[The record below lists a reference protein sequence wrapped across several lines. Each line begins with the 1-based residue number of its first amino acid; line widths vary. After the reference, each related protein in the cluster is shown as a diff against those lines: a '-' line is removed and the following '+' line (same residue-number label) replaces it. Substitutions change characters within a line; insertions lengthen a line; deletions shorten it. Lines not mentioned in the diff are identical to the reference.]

1 MFKWLGEKN
10 VKIGVTAF
18 LVLIAC
24 VIAVFLFYN
33 LGNIFTVIGEFLS
46 IFTPLIIGLVMA
58 YILNPIV
65 GIVERNIFKKVK
77 KENVRRDLSIG
88 LTLIAFVALL
98 GAIIG
103 YLIPQLLQ
111 SILSLITN
119 APKYLDQAVEF
130 MSRWINNPD
139 VDYAKMTEYLLKL
152 LNDNVLP
159 NVTGMLN
166 GLGNGILGF
175 LKAIFN
181 FIIGLVF
188 AVYILSNTK
197 KVSKGSKKLLYALFN
212 DKKVD
217 KFIKKLKHIND
228 IFINFMI
235 GKLADSFCFVFVCT
249 LIFTIIFGYP
259 YPLLIAFMIAVTDLI
274 PYFGPYLGSI
284 PSALLIL
291 LVDPVKAIIFVIFM
305 VVLQQIDA
313 NLVTPRIQS
322 KATGLPSFWVLFA
335 ILVFGGLFKIVGL
348 LIAVPCFTII
358 YELVVDFIEEKTST
372 QKEVELTEKTIEE

>member
-1 MFKWLGEKN
+1 MFKWLGQRN

-18 LVLIAC
+18 LVLLAC
-24 VIAVFLFYN
+24 VVAGFIFYN
-33 LGNIFTVIGEFLS
+33 LGSIVSVIGQFLA

-65 GIVERNIFKKVK
+65 KVFENKVFKKIRK
-77 KENVRRDLSIG
+77 DNIRRDLSIAATII
-88 LTLIAFVALL
+88 LFVALI
-98 GAIIG
+98 GAVIG
-103 YLIPQLLQ
+103 YLIPQLLE

-119 APKYLDQAVEF
+119 APKYLDQSVEF
-130 MSRWINNPD
+130 LSKWINNPD
-139 VDYAKMTEYLLKL
+139 IDYSKMTEYLLKI
-152 LNDNVLP
+152 LNENVLP

-166 GLGNGILGF
+166 SLGNGILGF
-175 LKAIFN
+175 LRAIFN
-181 FIIGLVF
+181 FVIGLVF

-197 KVSKGSKKLLYALFN
+197 NMAKSSKKILYAFFN

-217 KFIKKLKHIND
+217 KFIKKVKHIND

-249 LIFTIIFGYP
+249 LIFTIVFGYP
-259 YPLLIAFMIAVTDLI
+259 YPLLIAFMIGVTDLI

-284 PSALLIL
+284 PAALLIL
-291 LVDPVKAIIFVIFM
+291 LVDPVKAVIFVIFM

-335 ILVFGGLFKIVGL
+335 ILVFGGLFKVVGL

-358 YELVVDFIEEKTST
+358 YELVVDYIEEKSAAK
-372 QKEVELTEKTIEE
+372 KEEENTEKTIEE

>member
-259 YPLLIAFMIAVTDLI
+259 YPLLIAFIIAVTDLI

>member
-1 MFKWLGEKN
+1 MFKWLGQRN
-10 VKIGVTAF
+10 IKIGVTAF
-18 LVLIAC
+18 LVLLAC
-24 VIAVFLFYN
+24 VIAGFIFYN
-33 LGNIFTVIGEFLS
+33 LGDIVAVIGKFLA

-65 GIVERNIFKKVK
+65 KVFENKVFKKIRK
-77 KENVRRDLSIG
+77 DNIRRDLSIAATII
-88 LTLIAFVALL
+88 LFVALI
-98 GAIIG
+98 GAVIG
-103 YLIPQLLQ
+103 YLIPQLLE

-119 APKYLDQAVEF
+119 APKYLDQSVEF
-130 MSRWINNPD
+130 LSKWINNPD
-139 VDYAKMTEYLLKL
+139 IDYSKMTEYLLKI
-152 LNDNVLP
+152 LNENVLP

-166 GLGNGILGF
+166 SLGNGILGF
-175 LKAIFN
+175 LRAIFN
-181 FIIGLVF
+181 FVIGLVF

-197 KVSKGSKKLLYALFN
+197 NMSKSSKKILYAFFN

-217 KFIKKLKHIND
+217 KFIKKVKHIND

-249 LIFTIIFGYP
+249 LIFTIVFGYP
-259 YPLLIAFMIAVTDLI
+259 YPLLIAFMIGVTDLI

-284 PSALLIL
+284 PAALLIL
-291 LVDPVKAIIFVIFM
+291 LVDPVKAVIFVIFM

-335 ILVFGGLFKIVGL
+335 ILVFGGLFKVVGL

-358 YELVVDFIEEKTST
+358 YELVVDYIEEKSAAK
-372 QKEVELTEKTIEE
+372 KEEENTEKTIEE

>member
-1 MFKWLGEKN
+1 MFKWLGQRN
-10 VKIGVTAF
+10 IKIGVTAF
-18 LVLIAC
+18 LVLLAC
-24 VIAVFLFYN
+24 VIAGFVFYN
-33 LGNIFTVIGEFLS
+33 LGDIVAVIGNFLA

-65 GIVERNIFKKVK
+65 KVFENKVFKKIRK
-77 KENVRRDLSIG
+77 DNIRRDLSIAATII
-88 LTLIAFVALL
+88 LFVALI
-98 GAIIG
+98 GAVIG
-103 YLIPQLLQ
+103 YLIPQLLE

-119 APKYLDQAVEF
+119 APKYLDQSVEF
-130 MSRWINNPD
+130 LSKWINNPD
-139 VDYAKMTEYLLKL
+139 IDYSKMTEYLLKI
-152 LNDNVLP
+152 LNENVLP

-166 GLGNGILGF
+166 SLGNGILGF
-175 LKAIFN
+175 LRAIFN
-181 FIIGLVF
+181 FVIGLVF

-197 KVSKGSKKLLYALFN
+197 NMAKSSKKILYAFFN

-217 KFIKKLKHIND
+217 KFIKKVKHIND

-249 LIFTIIFGYP
+249 LIFTIVFGYP
-259 YPLLIAFMIAVTDLI
+259 YPLLIAFMIGVTDLI

-284 PSALLIL
+284 PAALLIL
-291 LVDPVKAIIFVIFM
+291 LVDPVKAVIFVIFM

-335 ILVFGGLFKIVGL
+335 ILVFGGLFKVVGL

-358 YELVVDFIEEKTST
+358 YELVVDYIEEKSAAK
-372 QKEVELTEKTIEE
+372 KEEENTEKTIEE

>member
-33 LGNIFTVIGEFLS
+33 LGNIFTVLGEFLS

>member
-1 MFKWLGEKN
+1 MFKWLGQRN
-10 VKIGVTAF
+10 IKIGVTAF
-18 LVLIAC
+18 LVLLAC
-24 VIAVFLFYN
+24 VIAGFIFYN
-33 LGNIFTVIGEFLS
+33 LGDIVAVIGKFLA

-65 GIVERNIFKKVK
+65 KVFENKVFKKIRK
-77 KENVRRDLSIG
+77 DNIRRDLSIAATII
-88 LTLIAFVALL
+88 LFVALI
-98 GAIIG
+98 GAVIG
-103 YLIPQLLQ
+103 YLIPQLLE

-119 APKYLDQAVEF
+119 APKYLDQSVEF
-130 MSRWINNPD
+130 LSKWINNPD
-139 VDYAKMTEYLLKL
+139 IDYSKMTEYLLKI
-152 LNDNVLP
+152 LNENVLP

-166 GLGNGILGF
+166 SLGNGILGF
-175 LKAIFN
+175 LRAIFN
-181 FIIGLVF
+181 FVIGLVF

-197 KVSKGSKKLLYALFN
+197 NMSKSSKKILYAFFN

-217 KFIKKLKHIND
+217 KFIKKVKHIND

-249 LIFTIIFGYP
+249 LIFTIVFGYP
-259 YPLLIAFMIAVTDLI
+259 YPLLIAFMIGVTDLI

-284 PSALLIL
+284 PAALLIL
-291 LVDPVKAIIFVIFM
+291 LVDPVKAVIFVIFM

-335 ILVFGGLFKIVGL
+335 ILVFGGLFKVVGL
-348 LIAVPCFTII
+348 LIAVPCFTVI
-358 YELVVDFIEEKTST
+358 YELVVDYIEEKSAAK
-372 QKEVELTEKTIEE
+372 KEEENTEKTIEE

>member
-1 MFKWLGEKN
+1 MFKWLGQRN
-10 VKIGVTAF
+10 IKIGVTAF

-33 LGNIFTVIGEFLS
+33 LGNIVSLLGAFVG
-46 IFTPLIIGLVMA
+46 IFSPLIVGLVMA

-65 GIVERNIFKKVK
+65 KLFEEKIFKKIK
-77 KENVRRDLSIG
+77 KETTRRDLSIAATII
-88 LTLIAFVALL
+88 LFVALL

-103 YLIPQLLQ
+103 YLIPQLLE

-119 APKYLDQAVEF
+119 APKYLDQTVEF
-130 MSRWINNPD
+130 LSKWINNPD
-139 VDYAKMTEYLLKL
+139 VDYSKATEYLLKI
-152 LNDNVLP
+152 LNENVLP
-159 NVTGMLN
+159 NVTSMLN
-166 GLGNGILGF
+166 SLGNGLLGF

-181 FIIGLVF
+181 FVIGLVF

-197 KVSKGSKKLLYALFN
+197 NMSKGSKKILYAFFN

-217 KFIKKLKHIND
+217 KFIKKVKHIND
-228 IFINFMI
+228 IFLNFMM

-259 YPLLIAFMIAVTDLI
+259 YPLLIAFIIATTDLI
-274 PYFGPYLGSI
+274 PYFGPYLGTI

-291 LVDPVKAIIFVIFM
+291 LVDPVKALIFVVFI

-335 ILVFGGLFKIVGL
+335 ITVFGGLFKIVGL
-348 LIAVPCFTII
+348 LIAVPCFTVI
-358 YELVVDFIEEKTST
+358 YELVVDYIEEKTEA
-372 QKEVELTEKTIEE
+372 KKADENTEKTIEE

>member
-1 MFKWLGEKN
+1 MFKWLGQRN
-10 VKIGVTAF
+10 IKIGVTAF
-18 LVLIAC
+18 LVLLAC
-24 VIAVFLFYN
+24 VIAGFVFYN
-33 LGNIFTVIGEFLS
+33 LGDIVAVIGKFLA

-65 GIVERNIFKKVK
+65 KVFENKVFKKIRK
-77 KENVRRDLSIG
+77 DNIRRDLSIAATII
-88 LTLIAFVALL
+88 LFVALI
-98 GAIIG
+98 GAVIG
-103 YLIPQLLQ
+103 YLIPQLLE

-119 APKYLDQAVEF
+119 APKYLDQSVEF
-130 MSRWINNPD
+130 LSKWINNPD
-139 VDYAKMTEYLLKL
+139 IDYSKMTEYLLKI
-152 LNDNVLP
+152 LNENVLP

-166 GLGNGILGF
+166 SLGNGILGF
-175 LKAIFN
+175 LRAIFN
-181 FIIGLVF
+181 FVIGLVF

-197 KVSKGSKKLLYALFN
+197 NMSKSSKKILYAFFN

-217 KFIKKLKHIND
+217 KFIKKVKHIND

-249 LIFTIIFGYP
+249 LIFTIVFGYP
-259 YPLLIAFMIAVTDLI
+259 YPLLIAFMIGVTDLI

-284 PSALLIL
+284 PAALLIL
-291 LVDPVKAIIFVIFM
+291 LVDPVKAVIFVIFM

-335 ILVFGGLFKIVGL
+335 ILVFGGLFKVVGL

-358 YELVVDFIEEKTST
+358 YELVVDYIEEKSAAK
-372 QKEVELTEKTIEE
+372 KEEENTEKTIEE

>member
-1 MFKWLGEKN
+1 MFKWLGQRN
-10 VKIGVTAF
+10 IKIGVTAF
-18 LVLIAC
+18 LVLLAC
-24 VIAVFLFYN
+24 VIAGFVFYN
-33 LGNIFTVIGEFLS
+33 LGDIVAVIGKFLA

-65 GIVERNIFKKVK
+65 KVFENKVFKKIRK
-77 KENVRRDLSIG
+77 DNIRRDLSIAATII
-88 LTLIAFVALL
+88 LFVALI
-98 GAIIG
+98 GAVIG
-103 YLIPQLLQ
+103 YLIPQLLE

-119 APKYLDQAVEF
+119 APKYLDQSVEF
-130 MSRWINNPD
+130 LSKWINNPD
-139 VDYAKMTEYLLKL
+139 IDYSKMTEYLLKI
-152 LNDNVLP
+152 LNENVLP

-166 GLGNGILGF
+166 SLGNGILGF
-175 LKAIFN
+175 LRAIFN
-181 FIIGLVF
+181 FVIGLVF

-197 KVSKGSKKLLYALFN
+197 NMAKSSKKILYAFFN

-217 KFIKKLKHIND
+217 KFIKKVKHIND

-249 LIFTIIFGYP
+249 LIFTIVFGYP
-259 YPLLIAFMIAVTDLI
+259 YPLLIAFMIGVTDLI

-284 PSALLIL
+284 PAALLIL
-291 LVDPVKAIIFVIFM
+291 LVDPVKAVIFVIFM

-335 ILVFGGLFKIVGL
+335 ILVFGGLFKVVGL

-358 YELVVDFIEEKTST
+358 YELVVDYIEEKSAAK
-372 QKEVELTEKTIEE
+372 KEEENTEKTIEE

>member
-1 MFKWLGEKN
+1 MFKWLGQRN
-10 VKIGVTAF
+10 IKIGVTAF
-18 LVLIAC
+18 LVLLAC
-24 VIAVFLFYN
+24 VIAGFVFYN
-33 LGNIFTVIGEFLS
+33 LGDIVAVIGKFLA

-65 GIVERNIFKKVK
+65 KLFENKVFKKIRK
-77 KENVRRDLSIG
+77 DNIRRDLSIAATII
-88 LTLIAFVALL
+88 LFVALI
-98 GAIIG
+98 GAVIG
-103 YLIPQLLQ
+103 YLIPQLLE

-119 APKYLDQAVEF
+119 APKYLDQSVEF
-130 MSRWINNPD
+130 LSKWINNPD
-139 VDYAKMTEYLLKL
+139 IDYSKMTEYLLKI
-152 LNDNVLP
+152 LNENVLP

-166 GLGNGILGF
+166 SLGNGILGF
-175 LKAIFN
+175 LRAIFN
-181 FIIGLVF
+181 FVIGLVF

-197 KVSKGSKKLLYALFN
+197 NMAKSSKKILYAFFN

-217 KFIKKLKHIND
+217 KFIKKVKHIND

-249 LIFTIIFGYP
+249 LIFTIVFGYP
-259 YPLLIAFMIAVTDLI
+259 YPLLIAFMIGVTDLI

-284 PSALLIL
+284 PAALLIL
-291 LVDPVKAIIFVIFM
+291 LVDPVKAVIFVIFM

-335 ILVFGGLFKIVGL
+335 ILVFGGLFKVVGL

-358 YELVVDFIEEKTST
+358 YELVVDYIEEKSAAK
-372 QKEVELTEKTIEE
+372 KEEENTEKTIEE

>member
-33 LGNIFTVIGEFLS
+33 LGNIFTVLGEFLS

-88 LTLIAFVALL
+88 LTLVAFVALL

-259 YPLLIAFMIAVTDLI
+259 YPLLIAFIIAVTDLI

-291 LVDPVKAIIFVIFM
+291 LVDPVKAVIFVIFM

-358 YELVVDFIEEKTST
+358 YELVVDFIEEKTSS